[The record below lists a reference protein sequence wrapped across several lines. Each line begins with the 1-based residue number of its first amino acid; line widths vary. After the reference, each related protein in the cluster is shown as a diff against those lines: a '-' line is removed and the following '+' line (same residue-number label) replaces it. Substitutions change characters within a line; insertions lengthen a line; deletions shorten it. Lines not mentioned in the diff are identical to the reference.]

1 MFIYSWIPV
10 ISTCKCKPALSHSK
24 HLSKLSVS
32 QESNTYATVY
42 CEKMIII
49 EETWVS
55 FYFLSPPPPLF
66 TFNKESYGKA
76 ILEYQLERK
85 KKKSNIAELTFG
97 FYAAGERKT
106 FTCAHSKNQEHMCFS
121 IFMFRRGVQG
131 EVGLERD
138 YV

>member
-32 QESNTYATVY
+32 HESNTYATVY
-42 CEKMIII
+42 CEKNDHNRRDMG
-49 EETWVS
+49 
-55 FYFLSPPPPLF
+55 LPHQLF

-138 YV
+138 YI